1 MSTNFEL
8 FFSFFKGG
16 VDYTEISLFEV
27 TIPPSDGE
35 GRVRVRVNIT
45 DDNINEENEQF
56 SGELILPAGSE
67 GVRLGASTATAT
79 IIDND
84 RK

>member
-1 MSTNFEL
+1 MSTNFKL

-16 VDYTEISLFEV
+16 VDYTERSLFEV

-35 GRVRVRVNIT
+35 GRVQVRVAIA
-45 DDNINEENEQF
+45 DDNINEEDEQF
-56 SGELILPAGSE
+56 SGELTLPDGSE
-67 GVRLGASTATAT
+67 EVRLGASTATAT